1 MRINRFFQLSI
12 LFSFVLLFISCGES
26 RIKLTQQANQSL
38 ESGQL
43 DSAKLLYKKV
53 VDMQPESP
61 DAIEGLLS
69 VATISNMTEEM
80 VYWSHELLQYRPWH
94 REANLVVGR
103 SLIENGNLK
112 DASIRL
118 MLAYQNSVFKNEKSE
133 VEELF
138 KEIIID
144 TQEKYSMKQEIKND
158 STQQ

>member
-1 MRINRFFQLSI
+1 MRINRFCPLSI
-12 LFSFVLLFISCGES
+12 LFSFFLLFISCGES
-26 RIKLTQQANQSL
+26 RINLIQQANQSL
-38 ESGQL
+38 QTGQL
-43 DSAKLLYKKV
+43 DTAKMLYKKV
-53 VDMQPESP
+53 VELQPESP

-69 VATISNMTEEM
+69 VATISSMTEEQ

-103 SLIENGNLK
+103 SLIEEGKLK

-133 VEELF
+133 VEKLL

-144 TQEKYSMKQEIKND
+144 TQEK
-158 STQQ
+158 